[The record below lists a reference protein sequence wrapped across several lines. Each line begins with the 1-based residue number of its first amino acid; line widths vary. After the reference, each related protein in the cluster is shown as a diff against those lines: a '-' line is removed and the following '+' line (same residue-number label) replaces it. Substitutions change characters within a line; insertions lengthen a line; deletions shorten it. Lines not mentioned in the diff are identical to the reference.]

1 MNETEPKTVWKTG
14 YKIALASILVIQ
26 LAIAYTIGTGGL
38 LANTQLTIL
47 PPIAVTVLIP
57 VVLFLLAYV
66 SSVRFRGFVL
76 AQDIRTL
83 TALQLWRVIGF
94 AFLALYSFS
103 VLPGLFAWPAGL
115 GDVSVGLVAA
125 WMVVKLDKDPNY
137 AYSSGFMRFQIFGML
152 DFVAALGTAA
162 LSSGAFPSLITNGL
176 TSSALDVWP
185 LNLFPS
191 FIVPGFI
198 ILHLVILLK
207 IRHARRLSLAS
218 AKPALAT

>member
-1 MNETEPKTVWKTG
+1 MNETKPKFVWKMG
-14 YKIALASILVIQ
+14 HKLALTSILAIQ
-26 LAIAYTIGTGGL
+26 FAIAYAIGTGGL
-38 LANTQLTIL
+38 LTNTQLTIM
-47 PPIAVTVLIP
+47 PPIAATVLIP
-57 VVLFLLAYV
+57 VVLFLLAYALLA
-66 SSVRFRGFVL
+66 RFREFVL

-94 AFLALYSFS
+94 TFLALYSFS

-125 WMVVKLDKDPNY
+125 WMVVNLDKNPNY
-137 AYSSGFMRFQIFGML
+137 AYSSGFMRFQLFGML
-152 DFVAALGTAA
+152 DFVAALAAAA

-198 ILHLVILLK
+198 ILHLVVLLK
-207 IRHARRLSLAS
+207 IRHARRLSMA
-218 AKPALAT
+218 ATNPALAT

>member
-1 MNETEPKTVWKTG
+1 MNEAEQKFVWKT
-14 YKIALASILVIQ
+14 KHKLALASILAIQ
-26 LAIAYTIGTGGL
+26 FSIAYAIGTGGL
-38 LANTQLTIL
+38 LANIQLTIL
-47 PPIAVTVLIP
+47 PPIALTVLIP
-57 VVLFLLAYV
+57 VVLFLLAYGL
-66 SSVRFRGFVL
+66 SAQFREFVL

-94 AFLALYSFS
+94 TFLALYSFS

-125 WMVVKLDKDPNY
+125 WMVINLDKDPNY
-137 AYSSGFMRFQIFGML
+137 AYSSGFLRFQFFGML

-162 LSSGAFPSLITNGL
+162 LSSGAFPGFVSNSL

-198 ILHLVILLK
+198 ILHLVVLLK
-207 IRHARRLSLAS
+207 IRYARRLSLTG
-218 AKPALAT
+218 AKPALVA

>member
-1 MNETEPKTVWKTG
+1 MNETKSKTVWNMGHKL
-14 YKIALASILVIQ
+14 ALASILAIQ
-26 LAIAYTIGTGGL
+26 FAIAYAIGTSGL

-47 PPIAVTVLIP
+47 PPIAVTVLVP
-57 VVLFLLAYV
+57 VVLFLLAYAL
-66 SSVRFRGFVL
+66 SARFRGFVL
-76 AQDIRTL
+76 EQDIRTL

-94 AFLALYSFS
+94 TFLTLYSFS

-125 WMVVKLDKDPNY
+125 WMVANLDNDPNY
-137 AYSSGFMRFQIFGML
+137 AYSNGFMRFQFFGML
-152 DFVAALGTAA
+152 DFVVALATAA
-162 LSSGAFPSLITNGL
+162 LSSGAFPSLASNGL

-198 ILHLVILLK
+198 ILHLVVLLK
-207 IRHARRLSLAS
+207 IRHVRRLSLAGIN
-218 AKPALAT
+218 PALAT